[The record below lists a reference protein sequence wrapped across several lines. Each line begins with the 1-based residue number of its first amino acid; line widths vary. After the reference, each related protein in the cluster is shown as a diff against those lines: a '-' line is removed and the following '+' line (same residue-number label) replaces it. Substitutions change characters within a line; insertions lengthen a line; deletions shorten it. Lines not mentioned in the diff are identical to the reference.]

1 MPVKS
6 GMALRRVDRR
16 TREALSFQSNS
27 KVQLV
32 KKQGI
37 EYNSKNFTFNLIILL
52 NLL

>member
-1 MPVKS
+1 MPMKL
-6 GMALRRVDRR
+6 GMALRRVGRR

-37 EYNSKNFTFNLIILL
+37 EYNSEKFYI
-52 NLL
+52 